1 MSSRNATGMQPTL
14 MASAVGRAAV
24 QVHSEKDV
32 FDDPTQQ
39 FGALASLMSRRGI
52 KIRPRPCP

>member
-1 MSSRNATGMQPTL
+1 MSSRNATGMQPAL

-32 FDDPTQQ
+32 FDDPTQ
-39 FGALASLMSRRGI
+39 
-52 KIRPRPCP
+52 